1 MDVIAFG
8 VVSFIIL
15 LSSIFVVA
23 SRDMVHSALSLAMA
37 FLGIAALFILLDAE
51 FLAVIQVLI
60 YAGAVVVLMLFAVM
74 LTKRKKK
81 EEYR

>member
-1 MDVIAFG
+1 MDAIAFG
-8 VVSFIIL
+8 VISFIIL
-15 LSSIFVVA
+15 LSSIFVVS
-23 SRDMVHSALSLAMA
+23 SRDMVRSALSLAMA
-37 FLGIAALFILLDAE
+37 FIGIAALFILLEAE

-74 LTKRKKK
+74 LTKRKK